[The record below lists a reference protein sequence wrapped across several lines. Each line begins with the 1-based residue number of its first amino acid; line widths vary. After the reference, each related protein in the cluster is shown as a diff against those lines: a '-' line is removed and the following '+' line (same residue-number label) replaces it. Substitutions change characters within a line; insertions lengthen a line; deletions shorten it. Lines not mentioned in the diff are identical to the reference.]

1 MPKISICDHC
11 REVDGTIKEAIKV
24 KVSILVKQGQK
35 GTDYI
40 PVGYL
45 CNNCYL
51 ACVDGL
57 KRYRHHKGMYKRGE
71 D

>member
-11 REVDGTIKEAIKV
+11 REVDGTIKEAIKG

-45 CNNCYL
+45 CENCYL

-57 KRYRHHKGMYKRGE
+57 SRYKHHKGMYKRGK